1 MDGQFDRRSRCS
13 KFSCII
19 FLNLYKAYADLYGEP
34 PITINGLYGDG
45 VVLEEKSTLMRWII
59 HLKLTGVRNDIG
71 NRFFSRR

>member
-34 PITINGLYGDG
+34 PNNDKRIVWGWGGARREINADEVDNSFKTYRSQ
-45 VVLEEKSTLMRWII
+45 ERYWE
-59 HLKLTGVRNDIG
+59 
-71 NRFFSRR
+71 

>member
-34 PITINGLYGDG
+34 PNNDKRIVWDG

-59 HLKLTGVRNDIG
+59 HLKTYRSQE
-71 NRFFSRR
+71 RYWE